1 MGPESPELPYGP
13 MKFWAAHRV
22 TNNAR
27 PAVGIVWV
35 KLDRRCRV
43 VEYSNTPCSRLMEM
57 CLWVIPDYG
66 HKLN

>member
-1 MGPESPELPYGP
+1 AEGRNIWSNITPCYFS
-13 MKFWAAHRV
+13 
-22 TNNAR
+22 AR